1 MNIKLLAGLGLVAL
15 LSSADVINGSLFRSI
30 RAGDMSEVQNL
41 LRQGADLNARDEHGA
56 TPLMYAAQ
64 YSTAE
69 CMKLL
74 LDKGANPNAKNKFG
88 ATALI
93 WGAHDAAKVRILIA
107 SGVDVNAQA
116 NSGRTALMSAAA
128 TVGAADAVKELLAA
142 GADVK
147 ARDSMNRG
155 AIAAAA
161 DAGDV
166 AILRQLLA
174 KGGDPNESAQFGS
187 ALINVSLRGNVEAV
201 KMLIAY
207 GADVNFKSA
216 HNPPVKAGVQDMG
229 ELTALMTAASCGH
242 SEEVNILLNAGASVN
257 VSDMRGMTPLL
268 LAVTAESQNV
278 ETVRVL
284 LAKGADVNAKDHND
298 RTALAWASLWGE
310 TPIVKLL
317 RGAGVKGDEASVMAV
332 GRPAANPGS
341 PPPIREAVE
350 KSVALLQASGALF
363 FTKSGCG
370 ACHHQYLTGML
381 VAEAREKGLRVNE
394 KLSADAIKQVMTVR
408 AAETEPLLQHRGVV
422 VTNTALLASLADQ
435 HYAPD
440 EVTDALVHHIIGLQQ
455 ENGWWPFLVNRPPM
469 TSPVTETARAIRA
482 LQVYGPEGRRAEIA
496 PRIER
501 ARAWLLAFSP
511 QVTEERT
518 MQLLGLHWSGLDP
531 ADLKELS
538 RGLISIQRDDGGWG
552 QRPGFASD
560 AYATG
565 QALYALNKAS
575 ALATSDPVC
584 RRGIEFLR
592 RTQLEDG
599 SWYVKSRAVKFQ
611 PYFESGF
618 PHGHD
623 QWISAAGTAWA
634 AAALAVN
641 LPNPPASRAAR

>member
-1 MNIKLLAGLGLVAL
+1 MIIRVLAVLAASLL
-15 LSSADVINGSLFRSI
+15 LSGADITNGSLFRSI
-30 RAGDMSEVQNL
+30 RAGDIPEVQNL

-64 YSTAE
+64 YSTAT

-93 WGAHDAAKVRILIA
+93 WGAHDAAKVRMLIA
-107 SGVDVNAQA
+107 SGVDVNVRA

-147 ARDSMNRG
+147 VRDSMNRG

-161 DAGDV
+161 DSGDV

-174 KGGDPNESAQFGS
+174 KGGDPNEPAQFGS
-187 ALINVSLRGNVEAV
+187 ALIDVAFRGNVEAV

-207 GADVNFKSA
+207 GANVNFKSA
-216 HNPPVKAGVQDMG
+216 HNPPVKAGIQDIG

-242 SEEVNILLNAGASVN
+242 SEAVNTLLNAGASVN
-257 VSDMRGMTPLL
+257 VSDMREMTPLL

-284 LAKGADVNAKDHND
+284 LAKGADVNAKDHNG

-317 RGAGVKGDEASVMAV
+317 RGAGVKGDEASVTAA

-341 PPPIREAVE
+341 PPVIREAVE
-350 KSVALLQASGALF
+350 KSVALLQASGSQF
-363 FTKSGCG
+363 FMKSGCG

-381 VAEAREKGLRVNE
+381 IAEAREKGLRVDE
-394 KLSADAIKQVMTVR
+394 KLAAEAIKQVMTVR
-408 AAETEPLLQHRGVV
+408 AAEREPLLQHRGLVV
-422 VTNTALLASLADQ
+422 ANTALLSSLADQ
-435 HYAPD
+435 HYPPD
-440 EVTDALVHHIIGLQQ
+440 EVTDALVQHIVGLQQ
-455 ENGWWPFLVNRPPM
+455 EDGWWPFLINRPPM
-469 TSPVTETARAIRA
+469 TSRVTETARAIRV

-518 MQLLGLHWSGLDP
+518 MQLLGLHWSGLGP
-531 ADLKELS
+531 ADLQDFT

-552 QRPGFASD
+552 QRPGFVSD

-565 QALYALNKAS
+565 QALYALNKAA

-599 SWYVKSRAVKFQ
+599 SWYVQSRAVKFQ

-641 LPNPPASRAAR
+641 LPNPPESRAAR